1 MISLKGHCTAAPW
14 ESDQVH
20 GGFITVSK
28 IGVVGWRGKKTD
40 PDAQFHLEA
49 HPDGGSNGR
58 GWMGMDGD
66 GWLVNFHVGFNVL
79 FSRQISNNNN
89 NNLMFEYFFDSF
101 FGVWKKTHCE
111 AATGWGW
118 SVATCGGVS
127 PHPRLRLLDVQP

>member
-1 MISLKGHCTAAPW
+1 
-14 ESDQVH
+14 
-20 GGFITVSK
+20 
-28 IGVVGWRGKKTD
+28 
-40 PDAQFHLEA
+40 
-49 HPDGGSNGR
+49 
-58 GWMGMDGD
+58 MGMDGD
-66 GWLVNFHVGFNVL
+66 GWLVNFHVGFNVV